1 MTGLY
6 GIKSSLYHR
15 HQRLCLQEDA
25 QSIDDEAEATEL
37 ESELTEVKCDHGGMI
52 PDTNNPMKYL
62 ILGKCGILG
71 GSFHMDPTSG
81 HNRVSTFRGQIKKE

>member
-6 GIKSSLYHR
+6 GIKSSLYHL

-25 QSIDDEAEATEL
+25 QSIDDGAEATEL
-37 ESELTEVKCDHGGMI
+37 ESERTEVQCDHGGKI
-52 PDTNNPMKYL
+52 PDPSNPMKDL

-71 GSFHMDPTSG
+71 GSFYMDPTSC
-81 HNRVSTFRGQIKKE
+81 HNRVSKF